1 MSAGNA
7 PHPPSGLRSAGQ
19 SAGGTRH
26 VAIAALALVS
36 GVALS
41 AVHVPGL
48 TGQSGTHVPTPTAI
62 GAPAPAEAVIGV
74 NVDLMQY
81 DAPSLAKVVERLA
94 SAGIGYVRQPVPWA
108 AIEPEAGR
116 YAWDRLD
123 TVVDALDRRGVRMLA
138 TLQTSPAWARQD
150 PTPEPHIFMCQ
161 DAIAADPTRA
171 DAAPPTDPADLA
183 AFAVRLAERYR
194 GRVWAGEGWN
204 EPNLLPN
211 WRRTGPDPA

>member
-1 MSAGNA
+1 
-7 PHPPSGLRSAGQ
+7 
-19 SAGGTRH
+19 

-116 YAWDRLD
+116 YAWDRLE
-123 TVVDALDRRGVRMLA
+123 TMGALLAEGSDYYSAPGPALAGLHAAWTRQNAVGMRGGGPAGRLVAFRMH
-138 TLQTSPAWARQD
+138 TTFYPSDGGP
-150 PTPEPHIFMCQ
+150 PTPGWL
-161 DAIAADPTRA
+161 
-171 DAAPPTDPADLA
+171 APDRPADLVILSA
-183 AFAVRLAERYR
+183 NPLSVGEPDVLRIAVLATIRA
-194 GRVWAGEGWN
+194 GRVTYDGGLTDGV
-204 EPNLLPN
+204 PPGTS
-211 WRRTGPDPA
+211 R